1 MSKAL
6 IIETIKNNVEI
17 TGVEA
22 TRLAGEILGA
32 LRDELVRE
40 GRLGLPEIGTL
51 TARERAPRSGFNPRT
66 QEKIKIKAGVGFKF
80 RPSATMKTDALA
92 GLKKAKRK
100 AAKG

>member
-6 IIETIKNNVEI
+6 IVETIKANVEI
-17 TGVEA
+17 SGVAA

-32 LRDELVRE
+32 LRDELVKE
-40 GRLGLPEIGTL
+40 GRLALPEIGSL
-51 TARERAPRSGFNPRT
+51 TVRERAARSGFNPRT
-66 QEKIKIKAGVGFKF
+66 QEKIKIKAGAAIKF
-80 RPSATMKTDALA
+80 RPSVSLKTDAMA